1 MEDQNPTPDGHQ
13 APGGLGAG
21 SVESAVPRNL
31 DLVLDI
37 ELPVWARF
45 GQTEMPLHALARL
58 GPGATIDLDRSPEDP
73 VELLVND
80 TVVARGEVVVAGG
93 YYGVRVTEVIG
104 RPDRVRSM
112 STSQTS

>member
-1 MEDQNPTPDGHQ
+1 MENLSPTPAGPQ
-13 APGGLGAG
+13 APGAIGTG
-21 SVESAVPRNL
+21 SVESVVPRNL

-45 GQTEMPLHALARL
+45 GQTDMPLHALARL

-93 YYGVRVTEVIG
+93 YYGVRVTEVVG
-104 RPDRVRSM
+104 RPERVRSM
-112 STSQTS
+112 NPPQS